1 MKYVLTLLSLLVTLV
16 VAQATTIYQIDIR
29 DDINSKTWIYTKQ
42 GFAEA
47 AQLKADAILINLN
60 TYGGEVI
67 YADSIRTTILNSK
80 IPVIAFIDNNAAS
93 AGALISI
100 ACDQIYMRPGASFG
114 AATVVNGTDGQQMPD
129 KYQSYMRATM
139 RSTAEAQG
147 KDSLGNWKREPLIA
161 EAMVDDRTVIPNL
174 IDSGKTLTFT
184 TEEAMKHG
192 YCEGTAENI
201 EAVLTQAGYAAGT
214 YTLQVY
220 EPSTMDNL
228 KGILTNTFL
237 QSILIMLII
246 GGIYFELQ
254 TPGIGFP
261 LAAAVVAAILY
272 FAPLYID
279 GLAASWEIILFAIG
293 VILII
298 LEIFVIPGFGVAGIS
313 GIGLVIFGLTM
324 SMIDNVNFNF
334 ENVPTGQIGR
344 SLFTVMLGL
353 LLGFAAII
361 YFTWKIGTKG
371 IFRKL
376 ALEATQETA
385 SGFVG
390 VPTEQLTL
398 VGKNGMTTTDLRPSG
413 KVEVDGKRYDAVA
426 DNGAFISKGAH
437 IKVIRYETGQVYVVP
452 TEN

>member
-1 MKYVLTLLSLLVTLV
+1 MKYFLTLLSLLVTLV
-16 VAQATTIYQIDIR
+16 VTQATTIYQIDIR

-184 TEEAMKHG
+184 TDEAIANH
-192 YCEGTAENI
+192 YCEGTAETI
-201 EAVLTQAGYAAGT
+201 PEVLTQVG
-214 YTLQVY
+214 LQENSYDVVVY
-220 EPSTMDNL
+220 KPAFYDIL

-237 QSILIMLII
+237 QSILIMLIL
-246 GGIYFELQ
+246 GGLYFELQ
-254 TPGIGFP
+254 TLGIGFP
-261 LAAAVVAAILY
+261 LITAIVDGILY

-279 GLAASWEIILFAIG
+279 GLAANWEILVFAIG
-293 VILII
+293 II
-298 LEIFVIPGFGVAGIS
+298 LLIMELFVVPGFGITGIS
-313 GIGLVIFGLTM
+313 G
-324 SMIDNVNFNF
+324 S
-334 ENVPTGQIGR
+334 
-344 SLFTVMLGL
+344 
-353 LLGFAAII
+353 
-361 YFTWKIGTKG
+361 
-371 IFRKL
+371 
-376 ALEATQETA
+376 
-385 SGFVG
+385 
-390 VPTEQLTL
+390 
-398 VGKNGMTTTDLRPSG
+398 
-413 KVEVDGKRYDAVA
+413 
-426 DNGAFISKGAH
+426 
-437 IKVIRYETGQVYVVP
+437 
-452 TEN
+452 